1 VSSSAGSRPPKLP
14 PGKPLNTA
22 DGLNLPSREQMVREL
37 QHQLGS
43 LTESEVAALWKPA
56 MGAWLR
62 TLILG
67 RSLESL

>member
-1 VSSSAGSRPPKLP
+1 
-14 PGKPLNTA
+14 
-22 DGLNLPSREQMVREL
+22 MVREL
-37 QHQLGS
+37 QQQLGS
-43 LTESEVAALWKPA
+43 LTESEVATLWKPA